1 MNRSPDRHFGI
12 MLMIFSMVSI
22 PAVLGADIRIPAD
35 YPSFSR
41 AVEAAVDGD
50 SIIAAD
56 GVYTG
61 PENTGIFIFKT
72 LQIRSENG
80 PYNCILDSSDA
91 AVFFVQGDVLLK
103 GLTIRGCRTS
113 EYYAAYGGAVE
124 GDANLDIDGCIFIDN
139 RLSAYGDDNASARGG
154 AVYGAGRITNCVFF
168 DNVASGENWSDGGGV
183 NGAQE
188 IINCTFFDNYAD
200 VGSAVG
206 QTSSVINC
214 IVWQCEAPFSYVDD
228 VMYSNVEGGY
238 PGIGNFDEDPGFVWL
253 EPFDFHLLD
262 SSSCIDAGTDA
273 GVYTDLDGEERPFG
287 SHVDVGADE
296 YTGAWPTPTPIPTV
310 TPTPTRTPT
319 VTPTSAPTATPT
331 MQPGIA
337 VDLYLSNDMFTAGEH
352 FLLTATI
359 RNSGPVFYHDLPFV
373 VLLDVYGERFWYPAW
388 TRDFSYEPVDVLV
401 GTSETGILDFIW
413 PETPSS
419 GSGIMIYA
427 ALLGQDFATI
437 VGDWD
442 QVSFGWE

>member
-1 MNRSPDRHFGI
+1 MSHFKYMGI
-12 MLMIFSMVSI
+12 MMIMFTAASLPSVFATEI
-22 PAVLGADIRIPAD
+22 HIPAD

-61 PENTGIFIFKT
+61 PENTGIFIYKT
-72 LQIRSENG
+72 LQIRSEHG
-80 PYNCILDSSDA
+80 PYNCILDSSGA
-91 AVFFVQGDVLLK
+91 AVFIVQGDVLLQ

-113 EYYAAYGGAVE
+113 EYYVAYGGAVE

-154 AVYGAGRITNCVFF
+154 AVYGAGRISNCVFI
-168 DNVASGENWSDGGGV
+168 DNGASGENWSDGGAV
-183 NGAQE
+183 NNALE
-188 IINCTFFDNYAD
+188 VINCTFYDNWAD
-200 VGSAVG
+200 IGSAVG

-214 IVWQCEAPFSYVDD
+214 IVRQCEAPFSYIDE

-238 PGIGNFDEDPGFVWL
+238 PGNGNFDEDPGFVWL
-253 EPFDFHLLD
+253 DPFDFHL
-262 SSSCIDAGTDA
+262 SGTSPCIDAGTDT

-287 SHVDVGADE
+287 STFDVGADE
-296 YTGAWPTPTPIPTV
+296 YTGSWPTPTPIPTV

-319 VTPTSAPTATPT
+319 VTPTPEPTATPT
-331 MQPGIA
+331 LQPGMG
-337 VDLYLSNDMFTAGEH
+337 VELHLSDDVFSAGER
-352 FLLTATI
+352 FQLTVTV
-359 RNSGPVFYHDLPFV
+359 RNSGPVFYYDLPL
-373 VLLDVYGERFWYPAW
+373 VLLLDIYGDYLWYPAW
-388 TRDFSYEPVDVLV
+388 TREFSFETVDVLV

-413 PETPSS
+413 PETHFS
-419 GSGIMIYA
+419 GNGIMIYA
-427 ALLGQDFATI
+427 ALLRQDFAAI

>member
-1 MNRSPDRHFGI
+1 
-12 MLMIFSMVSI
+12 MIFSMVSI

-61 PENTGIFIFKT
+61 PENTGIFIYKT

-154 AVYGAGRITNCVFF
+154 AVYGAGRISNCVFI
-168 DNVASGENWSDGGGV
+168 DNTASGENWSDGGAV
-183 NGAQE
+183 NNAQQVV
-188 IINCTFFDNYAD
+188 NCTFFDNSAD
-200 VGSAVG
+200 MGSAVG
-206 QTSSVINC
+206 QTASVINC
-214 IVWQCEAPFSYVDD
+214 IVRQCDVPFSYVDD
-228 VMYSNVEGGY
+228 VMYCNVEGGY
-238 PGIGNFDEDPGFVWL
+238 PGVGNFDEDPEFIWL
-253 EPFDFHLLD
+253 DPFDFHL
-262 SSSCIDAGTDA
+262 SGTSPCIDAGMEADI
-273 GVYTDLDGEERPFG
+273 YTDLDGEYRPFG
-287 SHVDVGADE
+287 SGFDIGADE
-296 YTGAWPTPTPIPTV
+296 WTGSWPTPTPVPTI

-319 VTPTSAPTATPT
+319 VTPTSPPTATPT
-331 MQPGIA
+331 MKPGIG
-337 VDLYLSNDMFTAGEH
+337 VDLNLSDTVFSAGDH
-352 FLLTATI
+352 FRLSAVI
-359 RNSGPVFYHDLPFV
+359 SNAGPVFYYDLPFV
-373 VLLDVYGERFWYPAW
+373 VLLDISGEYLWYPTW
-388 TRDFSYEPVDVLV
+388 TGDFSYEPVDVRV
-401 GTSETGILDFIW
+401 GWMEIGVLDFTW
-413 PETPSS
+413 PETHSS
-419 GSGIMIYA
+419 GSGITFYG
-427 ALLGQDFATI
+427 ALLDPDLNGIF
-437 VGDWD
+437 GDWD
-442 QVSFGWE
+442 RVSFGWE